1 MTVSPV
7 DGRLYIS
14 DFMSHKIIRVKTMG
28 PVRSLLDN
36 YEDVAGN
43 GEECTPGEEDLCGDG
58 GPAIQAKLRY
68 PKGGFCW
75 GLQQTSGFFVSRWN
89 SVNWGAEGVLLE
101 ERELDKTVFEDF
113 QGQFLLLL
121 WGERGFVIIHQ
132 SQYFGI
138 WHLLQK
144 KLWVGW
150 CWLCER
156 GAIFWYMFRWIGEWR
171 VDLCSGMMG
180 GGRGWICRRG
190 TCIYRVHGIVC

>member
-75 GLQQTSGFFVSRWN
+75 GLQQTSGFCVSRWN
-89 SVNWGAEGVLLE
+89 SINWGAEGVLE

-121 WGERGFVIIHQ
+121 LGGVGGGWE
-132 SQYFGI
+132 GI
-138 WHLLQK
+138 CEYPPEPIFRNLTSASKEAVGGLMLTVWEGCHLLVHVQ
-144 KLWVGW
+144 VGW
-150 CWLCER
+150 
-156 GAIFWYMFRWIGEWR
+156 R
-171 VDLCSGMMG
+171 VKSRSL
-180 GGRGWICRRG
+180 
-190 TCIYRVHGIVC
+190 